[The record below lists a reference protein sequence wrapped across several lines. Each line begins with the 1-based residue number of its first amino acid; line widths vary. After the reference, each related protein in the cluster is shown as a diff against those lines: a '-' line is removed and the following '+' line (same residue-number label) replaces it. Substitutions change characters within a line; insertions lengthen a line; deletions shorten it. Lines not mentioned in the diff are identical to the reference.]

1 MEILIIVL
9 LTLLNGVLA
18 MSELAIVSARP
29 ARLQPYKE
37 KGDNRAQ
44 IVLDLMES
52 PNQFLSTIQLGI
64 TLIGI
69 LAGAF
74 GGATFAHT
82 IAGWLSRI
90 ALLAPAS
97 EALGFAIVVLLT
109 TYLSVV
115 IGELV
120 PKRLALHNPERT
132 ALLVAPWMRWLSR
145 LGTPVVNGLSI
156 STDAILALLR
166 QRDSSEPTV
175 TEAEVKALIEEGIKV
190 GVFEEHEQGM
200 VTGVFDLDEQHI
212 KSVMTPYTEI
222 VWLNL
227 NDPLEDNL
235 RIIATSTH
243 ALFPV
248 AEGSLDRVAG
258 FLHTRK
264 LLNALLARELIDLKN
279 YLHQPLFV
287 PETKP
292 ASSVLELFKQTR
304 QHVALVVGEF
314 GEIVGLATINDIL
327 EEIVGDMEVPQV
339 VQRADGSWL
348 LDGLLPIEE
357 FKEVFDLSALPG
369 EDSYFTVGGFIAF
382 FLGRIPTTTDRFE
395 WNDLYLEVMDMDG
408 RRVDKVLVTAAPTA
422 TRGQ

>member
-1 MEILIIVL
+1 MEISVIVL

-29 ARLQPYKE
+29 ARLQPYRE
-37 KGDNRAQ
+37 KGDKRVQ

-69 LAGAF
+69 LAGAV

-82 IAGWLSRI
+82 IAGWLNRI
-90 ALLAPAS
+90 PLLAPTS
-97 EALGFAIVVLLT
+97 EALGFAIVVLMT

-120 PKRLALHNPERT
+120 PKRLALHNPERA

-145 LGTPVVNGLSI
+145 LGTPVVNLLSI

-166 QRDSSEPTV
+166 LRAASEPTV

-190 GVFEEHEQGM
+190 GVFEAHEQGM
-200 VTGVFDLDEQHI
+200 VTGVFDLDEQRI

-227 NDPLEDNL
+227 DDPLADNL
-235 RIIATSTH
+235 RIVATSDH
-243 ALFPV
+243 ALFP
-248 AEGSLDRVAG
+248 AAHGSLDHVIG
-258 FLHTRK
+258 FLRARD
-264 LLNALLARELIDLKN
+264 LLNAALTGAPINLKN
-279 YLHQPLFV
+279 HLHFPLFV
-287 PETKP
+287 SETKP

-304 QHVALVVGEF
+304 QHIALVVGEF
-314 GEIVGLATINDIL
+314 GEIAGLVTINDIL

-357 FKEVFDLSALPG
+357 FKELFDLAELPG
-369 EDSYFTVGGFIAF
+369 EDSYYTVGGFMAF
-382 FLGRIPTTTDRFE
+382 FLGRIPTAADRFK
-395 WNDLYLEVMDMDG
+395 WNDLYLEVIDMDG
-408 RRVDKVLVTAAPTA
+408 RRVDKVLATVAHTAPPE
-422 TRGQ
+422 Q